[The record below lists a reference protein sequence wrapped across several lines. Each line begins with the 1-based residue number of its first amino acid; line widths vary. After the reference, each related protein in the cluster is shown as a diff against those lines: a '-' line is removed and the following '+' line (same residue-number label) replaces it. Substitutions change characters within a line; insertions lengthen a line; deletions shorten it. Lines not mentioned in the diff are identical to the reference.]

1 MEVIPTPATSSQM
14 PESFKAEALSM
25 AYIRAIA
32 AKAGVN
38 IYRPEYDFGVD
49 MSFGKVVQR
58 DGRRCAD
65 TSSMPVPFQI
75 KASKVWELRG
85 DTIIYDLEVKNYNDL
100 VNSTILVLILMCLP
114 STSDEWLRQ
123 DEECLSLHK
132 CCYYWRPSSGQAE
145 TLNSE
150 KKRIYIPRSQIF
162 TVDALTMLMDE
173 VQARV
178 QL

>member
-1 MEVIPTPATSSQM
+1 MEVIPTPSVSAQM
-14 PESFKAEALSM
+14 HESFKAQALSM

-32 AKAGVN
+32 AKAGAN
-38 IYRPEYDFGVD
+38 IYKSEDDFGVD
-49 MSFGKVVQR
+49 MSFCKIVNR
-58 DGRRCAD
+58 NGRYTD

-100 VNSTILVLILMCLP
+100 VNSSICVLILMCLP
-114 STSDEWLRQ
+114 PGTDDWLRQ
-123 DEECLSLHK
+123 DEECLRLHK
-132 CCYYWRPSSGQAE
+132 CCYYWQPSDRAE
-145 TLNSE
+145 TPNSE

-162 TVDALTMLMDE
+162 TVDVLTMLMDE
-173 VQARV
+173 AQARV

>member
-14 PESFKAEALSM
+14 PESFKAQALSM

-32 AKAGVN
+32 AKAGAN
-38 IYRPEYDFGVD
+38 IYKSEEDFGVD
-49 MSFGKVVQR
+49 MSFCKIVQR
-58 DGRRCAD
+58 NGRYTD

-85 DTIIYDLEVKNYNDL
+85 DTIVYDLEVKNYNDL
-100 VNSTILVLILMCLP
+100 VNSSICVLILMCLP
-114 STSDEWLRQ
+114 PTSDEWLRQ
-123 DEECLSLHK
+123 DEECLRLHR
-132 CCYYWRPSSGQAE
+132 CCYYWRPSDRAE

-150 KKRIYIPRSQIF
+150 KKRIYIPRDQMF
-162 TVDALTMLMDE
+162 TEDVLTMLMDE
-173 VQARV
+173 AQARV

>member
-1 MEVIPTPATSSQM
+1 MDVIPTSVTSSQM
-14 PESFKAEALSM
+14 PETSRSQAFSI

-38 IYRPEYDFGVD
+38 IYKSEEDFGVD
-49 MSFGKVVQR
+49 MSFCKIIHR
-58 DGRRCAD
+58 KDRYTD

-75 KASKVWELRG
+75 KSSKVWELRG
-85 DTIIYDLEVKNYNDL
+85 DTIVYDLEVKNYNDL
-100 VNSTILVLILMCLP
+100 VNSCFCVLILMCLP
-114 STSDEWLRQ
+114 PTSDEWLRQ
-123 DEECLSLHK
+123 DEECLRLHK
-132 CCYYWRPSSGQAE
+132 CCYYWRPSDRVE

-173 VQARV
+173 AQARL